1 MIFIAELCQNHNGD
15 FEILKDMIYAAKES
29 GADYVKIQNIFAD
42 MLSHRKKFDNGL
54 EENGVTK
61 VIKRPYDLEYARLK
75 KLELSYD
82 QQAQFIEICE
92 KAGVKP
98 LTTVF
103 TRDSVNK
110 IKELGF
116 KNIKIASYDCA
127 SYPLLRD
134 IKCEFDRI
142 FISTG
147 ATYDHEVEKMVSIMS
162 GVNYSLL
169 HCVTVYPTPLN
180 LFNLARLNYL
190 RKFSKL
196 VGWSDHSSIQENSIF
211 GTLVAIYYG
220 ADIIERHFTILPND
234 QTKDGPV
241 SINPKQLKD
250 LVEKSKLD
258 NKQLLEYLKKHNIDY
273 EKCYGTSNR
282 DLSDIELLNRDYFRG
297 RFVSKLDSKEIYN
310 WESFK

>member
-61 VIKRPYDLEYARLK
+61 VINRPYDLEYARLK

-127 SYPLLRD
+127 S
-134 IKCEFDRI
+134 
-142 FISTG
+142 
-147 ATYDHEVEKMVSIMS
+147 
-162 GVNYSLL
+162 
-169 HCVTVYPTPLN
+169 
-180 LFNLARLNYL
+180 
-190 RKFSKL
+190 
-196 VGWSDHSSIQENSIF
+196 
-211 GTLVAIYYG
+211 
-220 ADIIERHFTILPND
+220 
-234 QTKDGPV
+234 
-241 SINPKQLKD
+241 
-250 LVEKSKLD
+250 
-258 NKQLLEYLKKHNIDY
+258 
-273 EKCYGTSNR
+273 
-282 DLSDIELLNRDYFRG
+282 
-297 RFVSKLDSKEIYN
+297 
-310 WESFK
+310 